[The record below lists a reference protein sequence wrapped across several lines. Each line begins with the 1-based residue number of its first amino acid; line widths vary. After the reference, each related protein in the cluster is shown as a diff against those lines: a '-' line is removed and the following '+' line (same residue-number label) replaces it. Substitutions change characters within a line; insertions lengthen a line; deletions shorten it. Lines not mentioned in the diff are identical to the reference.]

1 MAPGPDG
8 ISQTY
13 HLNFKW
19 LLETLSYPSLQLDAP
34 LPPSPQSCRSL
45 YTALSMILHSFKVS

>member
-8 ISQTY
+8 ISQTC

-45 YTALSMILHSFKVS
+45 HTALSMILHSFKVS